1 MSQDSVAFIGLGD
14 MGEPMAHNLLAA
26 GFRVTVFDVR
36 AEPLALARDK
46 GASVAT
52 SLADIP
58 GQCPVIGL
66 CLWNEQQF
74 HEVLHGEQGLFQ
86 STARDV
92 TLLIHSTVTPQLVER
107 VAEACAARGWTV
119 LDAPVSGGRA
129 GSVAATLTL
138 MVGGDKA
145 AFDRCQPYFKAV
157 GKHVFHVG
165 SCPGAGAVAKLC
177 NNLMALCNIFAL
189 AEATQLGSAYGVDEK
204 TMLEVAR
211 VSTGN
216 SWWIENWG
224 FFDNLIS
231 THVQPDVLSKD
242 LWECVE
248 AGREKGLEL
257 VIAGVTA
264 LSAPRLTRERL
275 ERLGRLAQLGDAA
288 SHDQ

>member
-1 MSQDSVAFIGLGD
+1 MRNDSVAFIGLGD

-36 AEPLALARDK
+36 AQPLALARDK
-46 GASVAT
+46 GATVAKT
-52 SLADIP
+52 PADIP
-58 GQCPVIGL
+58 AQCPVIGL
-66 CLWNEQQF
+66 CLWNEQQIDD
-74 HEVLHGEQGLFQ
+74 VLHGEHGLMR
-86 STARDV
+86 SEARDV
-92 TLLIHSTVTPQLVER
+92 TLLVHSTVTPQLVAR
-107 VAEACAARGWTV
+107 IVAACDERGWTV

-138 MVGGDKA
+138 MVGGDKP
-145 AFDRCQPYFKAV
+145 AFERCLPYFNAV

-165 SCPGAGAVAKLC
+165 TRPGAGAVAKLC

-189 AEATQLGSAYGVDEK
+189 AEATQLAAAYDVNEK
-204 TMLEVAR
+204 TMLDVAR

-224 FFDNLIS
+224 FFDNLIG
-231 THVQPDVLSKD
+231 THAQPDVLSKD

-248 AGREKGLEL
+248 AAREKGLEL
-257 VIAGVTA
+257 TIAGVTA

-275 ERLGRLAQLGDAA
+275 ASLAAA
-288 SHDQ
+288 AQRDH